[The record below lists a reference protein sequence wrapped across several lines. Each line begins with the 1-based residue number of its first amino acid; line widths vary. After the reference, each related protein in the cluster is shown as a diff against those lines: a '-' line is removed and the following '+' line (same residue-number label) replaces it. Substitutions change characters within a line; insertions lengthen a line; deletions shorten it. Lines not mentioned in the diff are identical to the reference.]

1 MAAADAHHT
10 PSGNVDEA
18 ELAKFEAMADAW
30 WDPAG
35 ELRLLHRLNPVRLG
49 FVRDH
54 ALAHFGR
61 EPGAARPLAGLRAI
75 DIGCGGGLVCEP
87 LAGLGAD
94 VTGIDAATRNVEVAR
109 AHAREAGIAVD
120 YRHATAEDLAA
131 AGERFDI
138 VASLEVIEHVPDPRA
153 FLGACAALMA
163 PGGALFLATLNRTP
177 QAFAL
182 AILGAEYVLGWLPR
196 GTHDWRRFLKP
207 SEIAAFLRPH
217 GVEVSDLGGLR
228 YSLASGD
235 WSLGRD
241 LGVNY
246 MAYAVRRSAPS

>member
-1 MAAADAHHT
+1 MTATDA
-10 PSGNVDEA
+10 PDAPAGNVDQA

-30 WDPAG
+30 WDPDG
-35 ELRLLHRLNPVRLG
+35 GFRLLHRLNPVRLG
-49 FVRDH
+49 FMRDH

-61 EPGAARPLAGLRAI
+61 EPGEARPLAGLRAL

-87 LAGLGAD
+87 LARLGAA
-94 VTGIDAATRNVEVAR
+94 VTGIDAAARNVEVAR
-109 AHAREAGIAVD
+109 THARGTGIEVD
-120 YRHATAEDLAA
+120 YRHAVAEDLAA

-138 VASLEVIEHVPDPRA
+138 VASLEVIEHVPDPGA
-153 FLGACAALMA
+153 FLGACAGLMA
-163 PGGALFLATLNRTP
+163 PGGALFVATLNRTP

-182 AILGAEYVLGWLPR
+182 AILGAEYILGWLPR

-217 GVEVSDLGGLR
+217 GVEVRDLKGLR
-228 YSLASGD
+228 YSPLSDD

-246 MAYAVRRSAPS
+246 MAFAARMDDPS